1 MRRNIRGVVEF
12 YNSYKHKHSQLGD
25 KIRIHKV
32 EDLIK
37 ELNSQLNEK
46 IETLKKLKPE
56 YADFTEKAFKSILEE
71 INSHSYLRRLSELT
85 ELNDSLDFSEG
96 TENRP

>member
-1 MRRNIRGVVEF
+1 MRRNIRGLVEF
-12 YNSYKHKHSQLGD
+12 YNSYKQKHSQLGD

-46 IETLKKLKPE
+46 IENLKKLKPE
-56 YADFTEKAFKSILEE
+56 YAESIE
-71 INSHSYLRRLSELT
+71 ILS
-85 ELNDSLDFSEG
+85 DQYWKK
-96 TENRP
+96 

>member
-12 YNSYKHKHSQLGD
+12 YNSYKQKQSQLGD

-37 ELNSQLNEK
+37 EISSQLNKK
-46 IETLKKLKPE
+46 IEYIKELKPK
-56 YADFTEKAFKSILEE
+56 YAESIE
-71 INSHSYLRRLSELT
+71 ILS
-85 ELNDSLDFSEG
+85 DQYWKK
-96 TENRP
+96 